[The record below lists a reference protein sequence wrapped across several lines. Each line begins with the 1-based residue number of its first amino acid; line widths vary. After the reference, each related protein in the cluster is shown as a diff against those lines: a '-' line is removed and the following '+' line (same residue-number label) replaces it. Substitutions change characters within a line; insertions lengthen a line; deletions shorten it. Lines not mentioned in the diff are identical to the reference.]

1 MSISQQIQ
9 PGQCPID
16 PDTGLPECPPP
27 TEIDVISVKRVFSE
41 SFETQEEEIE
51 IPFEAPTL
59 EVLTAGVGVLQEAN
73 QAECVSAEVNLIN
86 CFTIDENHVRIVYSL
101 EVTARVPLDGGGFET
116 SSETVI
122 VTNILCLPCADRED
136 LELECELNPRCIFS
150 FVSERDDL
158 GNVTQVTAF
167 VEICIVVRM
176 VAQVQLIVPSFGF
189 CQPPPCSIISPSCPV
204 PPPEQCNE

>member
-9 PGQCPID
+9 PGPCPID

-27 TEIDVISVKRVFSE
+27 TEIDVISVTRVFSS
-41 SFETQEEEIE
+41 SFTTQEEEIE

-59 EVLTAGVGVLQEAN
+59 EVLTAFAQVFQEDD
-73 QAECVSAEVNLIN
+73 QAECVSAEASLIS
-86 CFTIDENHVRIVYSL
+86 CSPIDDNHLWIVYSL

-122 VTNILCLPCADRED
+122 VTKVLCLPCADRED
-136 LELECELNPRCIFS
+136 LELECELNPRCLFS

-176 VAQVQLIVPSFGF
+176 VAQVQLIIPSYGF

-204 PPPEQCNE
+204 PPPNQCNE

>member
-9 PGQCPID
+9 PGSCPID

-27 TEIDVISVKRVFSE
+27 TEIDVISVKRVFSS
-41 SFETQEEEIE
+41 SFAAQEVEVE

-59 EVLTAGVGVLQEAN
+59 EVLTADAAVLQEAN
-73 QAECVSAEVNLIN
+73 QAECVSAEANLIS
-86 CFTIDENHVRIVYSL
+86 CFPIDDNHVWIIYSL

-116 SSETVI
+116 SSETII
-122 VTNILCLPCADRED
+122 VTKILCLPCANREG
-136 LELECELNPRCIFS
+136 LELESELHPRCLFS

-176 VAQVQLIVPSFGF
+176 VAQVLLTVPSYGF
-189 CQPPPCSIISPSCPV
+189 CQPPACVVFPPSCPV
-204 PPPEQCNE
+204 PPPDQCNG